1 MNKRVVHEAKLRWAI
16 DPSPLNPDRII
27 ELNWSTFIPAG
38 AGTKHQ
44 RHYLMKSGKG
54 FLRAWLASNA
64 SRRSP
69 GTILDT
75 FGKLRRLVHWMLG
88 RGLWRFSELSKH
100 EIEKYVLTVSQKLKY
115 ETAIKFILL
124 FIKMWELRSEYVGA
138 LRTDPWFLHTDHRIV
153 GDLKKRTPWKAIDER
168 IALPL
173 IRDAVKWIQE
183 TIPLIQPLIEGLW
196 EDNMKCLCQNR
207 LQRRR
212 ILESAY
218 QRVEA
223 SAEYENLFKLVGL
236 PGANSRQVVRR
247 LLALSEGAI
256 SIVVLFLVGMR
267 ISELLSI
274 NSDICRHYLH
284 SDGHAFQ
291 YLTGTAAK
299 KKGIGRT
306 WIAPPIVVTALQSLN
321 ALFAGPRAFGKRNH
335 LFLAFSGTNGYP
347 LPGRRVFRPTGQS
360 IAYKM
365 RLFANAH
372 FRAPLPAGC
381 RLHPHAARKTFAR
394 FVVLRDKRSLEA
406 LAHHY
411 GHVHRHFTDSN
422 YVGSDIQLAEMIAEE
437 SRRDLAAGLS
447 DILRSSNIAGGASKS
462 LRIAGQE
469 LKKNASL
476 RGRKTISTL
485 VEKLI
490 DEGVTLAP
498 CDWGYCVYVQA
509 LSACRGD
516 AAGPNGLER
525 APDVCGSCSN
535 FLATKTHRAWWEG
548 RARDSESF
556 LARTDIGQQA
566 QAVVS
571 RRLKIAQKVLFT
583 LNTDDQ
589 LEKVCKDE

>member
-1 MNKRVVHEAKLRWAI
+1 MDTRLVHEGKSRWVIA
-16 DPSPLNPDRII
+16 PSPLNPDHIM
-27 ELNWSTFIPAG
+27 ELNWATLIPAG
-38 AGTKHQ
+38 VGTKHQ
-44 RHYLMKSGKG
+44 RQYLMKSCKG
-54 FLRAWLASNA
+54 FLRVWLASDA

-69 GTILDT
+69 GTILGT
-75 FGKLRRLVHWMLG
+75 FCKLRRLVHWMLG
-88 RGLWRFSELSKH
+88 RGLWRFSELGKH
-100 EIEKYVLTVSQKLKY
+100 EIEEYIVTVSQKLKY
-115 ETAIKFILL
+115 ETAVKYVLL
-124 FIKMWELRSEYVGA
+124 FIKLWELRNDYVGA
-138 LRTDPWFLHTDHRIV
+138 MRTDPSFLQADHRIV
-153 GDLKKRTPWKAIDER
+153 GNLSTRTPWKAIDER

-196 EDNMKCLCQNR
+196 EDNMKCLCQKTIE
-207 LQRRR
+207 RRR
-212 ILESAY
+212 ILKSAY

-223 SAEYENLFKLVGL
+223 SAGYQDFFELVGI

-267 ISELLSI
+267 ISELLSLS
-274 NSDICRHYLH
+274 SDICRRHLH

-291 YLTGTAAK
+291 YLIGTAAK
-299 KKGIGRT
+299 KKGIGRS
-306 WIAPPIVVTALQSLN
+306 WIAPPVVITALQSLN
-321 ALFAGPRAFGKRNH
+321 TLFAGPRAFAKRNH
-335 LFLAFSGTNGYP
+335 LFLAFAGTNGYP
-347 LPGRRVFRPTGQS
+347 LPGRRVFRPKGQS

-372 FRAPLPAGC
+372 FRTPLPASC

-394 FVVLRDKRSLEA
+394 FVVLRDKRSLDA

-411 GHVHRHFTDSN
+411 GHVHRYFTDSN

-437 SRRDLAAGLS
+437 SRRDLAAGLT
-447 DILRSSNIAGGASKS
+447 DILRSSNVAGRASKS

-469 LKKNASL
+469 LKTNTSL

-516 AAGPNGLER
+516 ATGPNGVER
-525 APDVCGSCSN
+525 APDVCGTCSN
-535 FLATKTHRAWWEG
+535 FLVTETHRGWWEG
-548 RARDSESF
+548 RTRDSESF

-566 QAVVS
+566 QAVVG
-571 RRLKIAQKVLFT
+571 RRLKIARQVLFT
-583 LNTDDQ
+583 LNADHQ
-589 LEKVCKDE
+589 HEKARSDE